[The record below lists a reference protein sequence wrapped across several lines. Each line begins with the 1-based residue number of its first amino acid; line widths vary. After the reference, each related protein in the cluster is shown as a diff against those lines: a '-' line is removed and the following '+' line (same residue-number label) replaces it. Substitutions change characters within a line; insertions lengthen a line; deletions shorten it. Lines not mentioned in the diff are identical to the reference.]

1 MTEQHPMQID
11 VRGRIAVVT
20 GGGSGIGF
28 AVVSAFLESGARVSA
43 WDLTIGDGLKELQA
57 QYGNDLFAVQVD
69 VTDEAAVR
77 RAAEETVGRFGGAD
91 IVVNAAGIMYKDA
104 LGDIDSGKWDRIFNV
119 HAKGT
124 MLVSQSLLPYLKRSG
139 CGRIINIAS
148 MTARIGLETYMPYSS
163 SKAAVVNMTKVMA
176 AETAPYGITVNA
188 ICPGWVDT
196 PMTEMLYDRIAGMHG
211 LTREEAKKAVLD
223 HVPQKRLIPPRE
235 IAFSVLFLAS
245 PLAQCISAS
254 EFVMDHGLTNN
265 FKPGFHMIHPPG

>member
-1 MTEQHPMQID
+1 MQMD

-28 AVVSAFLESGARVSA
+28 AIAEAFLESGARVSA
-43 WDLTIGDGLKELQA
+43 WDLAVSDRLRQLQA
-57 QYGNDLFAVQVD
+57 QHGEALLSVQVD

-77 RAAEETVGRFGGAD
+77 RAAEETVNRFGGAD
-91 IVVNAAGIMYKDA
+91 IIVNAAGIMYKDA
-104 LGDIDSGKWDRIFNV
+104 LGDIQSDKWDRIFNI

-124 MLVSQSLLPYLKRSG
+124 MLVSQYLLPYLKRSG

-148 MTARIGLETYMPYSS
+148 MTARIGLETYMPYSA
-163 SKAAVVNMTKVMA
+163 SKAAVVNMSKVMA
-176 AETAPYGITVNA
+176 AELAPYGITVNA
-188 ICPGWVDT
+188 LCPGWVDT
-196 PMTEMLYDRIAGMHG
+196 PMTEMMYDRIAGLHG
-211 LTREEAKKAVLD
+211 LTREEAKEAILD

-254 EFVMDHGLTNN
+254 ELVLDHGLTNN
-265 FKPGFHMIHPPG
+265 FKPGFHMIHPKP